1 MRQENGIYIADE
13 GKVFQRTYD
22 GFKKLNPPVGYFNTL
37 KLGKI
42 LVDSNGNLLDNPI
55 DDKIQYYEET
65 EYVEDNQEST
75 GSNIE

>member
-1 MRQENGIYIADE
+1 MKQENGIYIADE

-22 GFKKLNPPVGYFNTL
+22 GFKKLNPPMGYFNSL

-42 LVDSNGNLLDNPI
+42 LVDSEGNKLSTPI
-55 DDKIQYYEET
+55 DDKIQYYEEI

-75 GSNIE
+75 PIDN

>member
-1 MRQENGIYIADE
+1 MKQENGIYIADK

-22 GFKKLNPPVGYFNTL
+22 GFKRLNPPVGYFNTL